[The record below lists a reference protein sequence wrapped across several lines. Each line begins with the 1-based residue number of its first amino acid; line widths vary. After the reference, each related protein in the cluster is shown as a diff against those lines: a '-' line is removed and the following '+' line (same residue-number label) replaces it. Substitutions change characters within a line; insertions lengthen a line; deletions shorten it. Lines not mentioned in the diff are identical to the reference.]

1 MKILIKNGYVV
12 SMVSEIRRCDLLI
25 EDDRIKRIGENISCE
40 VDRVIDATNKIVM
53 PGLIN
58 AHTHVAMS
66 LFSGRTDEEELM
78 NWLELSKIVEKLK
91 NI

>member
-12 SMVSEIRRCDLLI
+12 SMVSEIRKCDLLI
-25 EDDRIKRIGENISCE
+25 EDDRIKRIAENINCE

-58 AHTHVAMS
+58 AQTHVAMS
-66 LFSGRTDEEELM
+66 LFRGRTDEEELM
-78 NWLELSKIVEKLK
+78 NWLQKVFGL
-91 NI
+91 

>member
-12 SMVSEIRRCDLLI
+12 SMVSEIRRCDVLI
-25 EDDRIKRIGENISCE
+25 EDDRIQRIAENISCE

-66 LFSGRTDEEELM
+66 LFRGRTDEEE
-78 NWLELSKIVEKLK
+78 
-91 NI
+91 